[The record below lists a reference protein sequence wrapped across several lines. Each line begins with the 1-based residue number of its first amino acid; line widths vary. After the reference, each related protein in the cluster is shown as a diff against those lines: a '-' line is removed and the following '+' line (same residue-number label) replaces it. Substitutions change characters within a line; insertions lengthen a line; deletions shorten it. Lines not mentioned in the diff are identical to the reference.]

1 MLSFIGI
8 LICAILLFYVIHG
21 ISDLANIASESQ
33 KLKKTSSAGSQY
45 TAMRSKEKCIVIFNS
60 DPLVWLKKLKNTY
73 RASVIY
79 KNNKYFVRVFISNEF
94 ILIDPEK
101 YVIVEMEDGTQD
113 ISLYEEFNK
122 NYTIIT

>member
-1 MLSFIGI
+1 M
-8 LICAILLFYVIHG
+8 
-21 ISDLANIASESQ
+21 
-33 KLKKTSSAGSQY
+33 
-45 TAMRSKEKCIVIFNS
+45 
-60 DPLVWLKKLKNTY
+60 
-73 RASVIY
+73 
-79 KNNKYFVRVFISNEF
+79 SNEF